1 MNALTVG
8 LVVLSALVHAVRNLL
23 TKKAEDKQVFV
34 WWYELVALGLYL
46 PFFLFFLHGEGI
58 RIPAALYPGMASGF
72 VHFLYWLFLSKSYDQ
87 GDLSR
92 VYPIMRSSPAFVLV
106 FSIFVLGEE
115 VSIFGILGILAV
127 VIGLLTIN
135 MQKMRISSLLPAI
148 NSIAEDESTR
158 YAFLT
163 LSTVTAY
170 SIIDKW
176 GVDLAHP
183 IIHHYLLMFFG
194 FSFFTPYILHA
205 KERSLIL
212 IEWKKSSNLIVANSF
227 FTVLSYSLIL
237 ISFTMERV
245 SYIVGLRQLSVVF
258 GVLLGSYV
266 LREEHRLTRFS
277 AATLIFLGAF
287 LIAIAE

>member
-1 MNALTVG
+1 MNSLAVG

-34 WWYELVALGLYL
+34 WLYELIALLLYL
-46 PFFLFFLHGEGI
+46 PFFLYFLHSEGM
-58 RIPAALYPGMASGF
+58 RIPDAFYPGIASGF
-72 VHFLYWLFLSKSYDQ
+72 VHFLYWLFLSKSYEE

-92 VYPIMRSSPAFVLV
+92 VYPIMRSSPALVLF
-106 FSIFVLGEE
+106 FSVFVLGEE
-115 VSIFGILGILAV
+115 VSIVGILGILAV
-127 VIGLLTIN
+127 VTGLLTIN
-135 MQKMRISSLLPAI
+135 MQEMSLSFLLPAI
-148 NSIAEDESTR
+148 NSIVEDESTR
-158 YAFLT
+158 YAFFT

-183 IIHHYLLMFFG
+183 VIHHYLLMFFG
-194 FSFFTPYILHA
+194 FSFFTPYILHV
-205 KERSLIL
+205 KHSSLIVT
-212 IEWKKSSNLIVANSF
+212 EWKKSRNIIVANSF
-227 FTVLSYSLIL
+227 FVVLSYSLIL

-266 LREEHRLTRFS
+266 LREEKRLTRFS

-287 LIAIAE
+287 LIATAD